1 MARPHTIF
9 VGLHHPN
16 HSGREESPRHSQT
29 VQYRPK
35 DMPQAAGP
43 TLAPAKLEVG
53 WDLERMESAPPA
65 TMFCLH
71 SSITLLGLDSLDL
84 RTSPTRPVGHVGPVG
99 PVGPVGYETVA
110 QGAGETALKVIDKVK
125 CCQPG

>member
-29 VQYRPK
+29 LQYRPK
-35 DMPQAAGP
+35 DMPQAAGLP

-53 WDLERMESAPPA
+53 WDLERRIESAPKPA
-65 TMFCLH
+65 TMFCLNH
-71 SSITLLGLDSLDL
+71 SSITLLGLDL
-84 RTSPTRPVGHVGPVG
+84 RTSPTRPVG
-99 PVGPVGYETVA
+99 PVGPVGYETVV

>member
-53 WDLERMESAPPA
+53 WDLERMESAPKPA
-65 TMFCLH
+65 TMFCHQNLNH
-71 SSITLLGLDSLDL
+71 SSITLLGLDL
-84 RTSPTRPVGHVGPVG
+84 RTSPTGPVG